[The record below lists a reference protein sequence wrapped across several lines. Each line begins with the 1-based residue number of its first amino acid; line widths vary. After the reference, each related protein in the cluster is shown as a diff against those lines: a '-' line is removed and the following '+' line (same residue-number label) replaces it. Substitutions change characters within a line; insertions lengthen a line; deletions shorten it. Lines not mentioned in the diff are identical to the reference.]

1 MSTRTRSRQ
10 EEKRVRI
17 LYYPG
22 VIDEAAMDVHSVSSY
37 HVPPQPIRCLVPRHH
52 DEETFMQSVDFGGV

>member
-37 HVPPQPIRCLVPRHH
+37 HVAATAHQVSGTASSR
-52 DEETFMQSVDFGGV
+52 

>member
-17 LYYPG
+17 LYYSG
-22 VIDEAAMDVHSVSSY
+22 VIDEAAMNVHSVSSY
-37 HVPPQPIRCLVPRHH
+37 HAATARQVSGTASSR
-52 DEETFMQSVDFGGV
+52 